1 MRWTMAGAHRL
12 LQVRTRVL
20 NQQLRNDFERWHPQI
35 RAAPDPICLA
45 A

>member
-1 MRWTMAGAHRL
+1 MVGAHML
-12 LQVRTRVL
+12 LQVQTRVL
-20 NQQLRNDFERWHPQI
+20 NQQLHNYFERWHPQI